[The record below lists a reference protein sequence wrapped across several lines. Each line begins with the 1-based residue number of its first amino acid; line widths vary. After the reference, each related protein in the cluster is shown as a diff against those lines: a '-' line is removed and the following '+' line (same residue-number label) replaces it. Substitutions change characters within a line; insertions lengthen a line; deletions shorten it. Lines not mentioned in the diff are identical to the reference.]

1 MPKPGKNQ
9 EDIQALNRMQVIRV
23 LHRMRI
29 CSRAELARQ
38 TGLTKASITGIVHQ
52 LIEAGVVREEGFL
65 EDGKAG
71 RRSMGLSLCTDQYLC
86 IGLRLTRRR
95 IRAGLFDIGGEICT
109 ATQRVLPRD
118 ACALDALNLMKEAV
132 DELIQ
137 SAGQR
142 RVLGIGIAAPGP
154 ILIQEGK
161 NAYMSAFPG
170 WESISIPQE
179 LEKAFGIPARLEH
192 DGVCYALT
200 EWWNRAPGD
209 EPHLLLC
216 ILAGQGIGAGILMD
230 GVPVRGALGCAG
242 EIGHMSIRADGPRC
256 DCGNF
261 GCLENYVSA
270 LALERELEAV
280 GESLSAEAILLRVR
294 QGDET
299 AGAIFR
305 RQARELGYGVVNL
318 VNLLNPDHIVITDE
332 LAACSDLLFSEID
345 TVLRTRISSRIYEKL
360 RLTVRPDS
368 PFRPLQAAASLITDR
383 FLSDPA
389 FVMQHTKG
397 E

>member
-9 EDIQALNRMQVIRV
+9 EDLQALNRMLVIRI
-23 LHRMRI
+23 LHRMRT

-38 TGLTKASITGIVHQ
+38 TGLTKASITGIVQQ
-52 LIEAGVVREEGFL
+52 LMDAGVVREDGL
-65 EDGKAG
+65 MEDGKAG
-71 RRSMGLSLCTDQYLC
+71 RRSMGLRLCTDQYLC

-95 IRAGLFDIGGEICT
+95 ISAGLFEMGGEICT
-109 ATQRVLPRD
+109 ATERRLPRS
-118 ACALDALNLMKEAV
+118 AHAPDALALMKEAV
-132 DELIQ
+132 RELM
-137 SAGQR
+137 SAAGQR
-142 RVLGIGIAAPGP
+142 HVLGIGIAAPGP

-179 LEKAFGIPARLEH
+179 LEAAFGIPVRLEH

-209 EPHLLLC
+209 EPHMLLC
-216 ILAGQGIGAGILMD
+216 VLAGQGIGAGILTD

-256 DCGNF
+256 DCGNC
-261 GCLENYVSA
+261 GCLENYVST
-270 LALERELEAV
+270 LALERDMEAA
-280 GESLSAEAILLRVR
+280 GRSMPAAEILHLAR

-299 AGAIFR
+299 ASAIFR
-305 RQARELGYGVVNL
+305 SQARCLGYGVVNL
-318 VNLLNPDHIVITDE
+318 INILNPDHIVITDE
-332 LAACSDLLFSEID
+332 LALCSDLLKNEVD
-345 TVLRTRISSRIYEKL
+345 AVLRDRLSPRIYEKL